1 MIDPYDHYYFVA
13 INFNEVDNDL
23 QFVGLEDVE
32 FIKVY
37 VFVVFTLTVRL
48 MILCSLCSI
57 RLFLL
62 EQVTQHHA

>member
-1 MIDPYDHYYFVA
+1 MV
-13 INFNEVDNDL
+13 VNDL

-37 VFVVFTLTVRL
+37 VFGVFTLTVRL

-62 EQVTQHHA
+62 EQVTQNHA